1 MATVTDRYGPLKD
14 ATPGTASP
22 SQTEPPNEE
31 IAKNQPA
38 IEQTAAAH
46 DTRDATARIDQHGQP
61 TRWPVEQHMD
71 AQNLAASQLVKDRYE
86 QRQNAQQ
93 QPEHDAPEP
102 QKGEAK
108 RELSFFEDK
117 SAHAQLRR
125 AEARGRGADAE
136 LLRRPRSSRSKSH
149 VVTPSSGFRCCRRC
163 RDCRMQVD
171 TVCFEQGVLV
181 PQHLLAGYRVEILDE
196 DDLLIAFEH
205 HQLVWIG
212 ELAL

>member
-117 SAHAQLRR
+117 NPPTRNYGELKR
-125 AEARGRGADAE
+125 EDAE
-136 LLRRPRSSRSKSH
+136 RTLS
-149 VVTPSSGFRCCRRC
+149 F
-163 RDCRMQVD
+163 
-171 TVCFEQGVLV
+171 
-181 PQHLLAGYRVEILDE
+181 YE
-196 DDLLIAFEH
+196 DHDPPDPNRTL
-205 HQLVWIG
+205 
-212 ELAL
+212 